1 MLCRHECRSIKS
13 TTMSGYVDEL
23 YPKYSG
29 GFRSDVT
36 TVFACSATFSSP
48 AYTYPSADTDRLLL
62 RQAPKGR
69 N

>member
-1 MLCRHECRSIKS
+1 
-13 TTMSGYVDEL
+13 MSGYVDEL